1 MIKKIDKN
9 SVRKAKQKRIR
20 NKISG
25 TSTCPRLNVYRSL
38 TNIYAQI
45 IDDTKG
51 VTIASSST
59 VEKSIVDQVAGKT
72 KSEQA
77 FIVGED
83 VAKKA
88 LKKGVKEVVFDRAG
102 YLYTGRVAKLAEGA
116 RNAGLEF

>member
-9 SVRKAKQKRIR
+9 SVRKAKQRRIR
-20 NKISG
+20 NKLSG
-25 TSTCPRLNVYRSL
+25 TSECPRLNVYRSL
-38 TNIYAQI
+38 TNIYAQV
-45 IDDTKG
+45 IDDEKG
-51 VTIASSST
+51 VTLASSST
-59 VEKSIVDQVAGKT
+59 VEKSIAEQMSGKT

-88 LKKGVKEVVFDRAG
+88 LKKGVKKVVFDRAG

>member
-9 SVRKAKQKRIR
+9 SVRKAKQRRIR

-25 TSTCPRLNVYRSL
+25 TASCPRLNVYRSL
-38 TNIYAQI
+38 TNIYAQV
-45 IDDTKG
+45 IDDEKG

-59 VEKSIVDQVAGKT
+59 MDKAVAELIAGKT

-77 FIVGED
+77 LIVGED

-88 LKKGVKEVVFDRAG
+88 LKKGVKKVVFDRAG